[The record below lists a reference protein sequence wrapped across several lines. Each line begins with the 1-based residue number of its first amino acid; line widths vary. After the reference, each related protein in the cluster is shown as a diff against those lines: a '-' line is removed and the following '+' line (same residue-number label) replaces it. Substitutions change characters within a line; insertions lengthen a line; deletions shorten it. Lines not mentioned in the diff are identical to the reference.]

1 MGRFKSKTDDLI
13 KAAEEL
19 DSDKIQIRLKA
30 LLPRYAPR
38 SFIYVSKDDEFK
50 TYDIKAK
57 PNYSKLIITNY
68 RYG

>member
-1 MGRFKSKTDDLI
+1 MILKDGTRMMRWEDLKSKTDDLI

-50 TYDIKAK
+50 TYDIKGQA
-57 PNYSKLIITNY
+57 
-68 RYG
+68 